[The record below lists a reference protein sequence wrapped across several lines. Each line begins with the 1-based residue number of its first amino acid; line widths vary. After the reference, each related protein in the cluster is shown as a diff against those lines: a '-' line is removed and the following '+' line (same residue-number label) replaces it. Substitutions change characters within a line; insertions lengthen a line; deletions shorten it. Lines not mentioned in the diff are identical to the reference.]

1 MVSQMMTLDKGA
13 LSPFFEL
20 NTLVGLGLTG
30 YITYFI
36 VAMKHL
42 KFGGEKKTPQ
52 DIKFNR

>member
-1 MVSQMMTLDKGA
+1 MMTLDKGA